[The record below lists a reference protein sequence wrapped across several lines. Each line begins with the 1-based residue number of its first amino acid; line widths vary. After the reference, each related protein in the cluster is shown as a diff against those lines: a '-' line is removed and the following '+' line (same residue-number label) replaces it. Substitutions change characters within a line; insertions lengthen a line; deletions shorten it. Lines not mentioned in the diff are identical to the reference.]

1 VETAGGLPTA
11 PGPPVERDWPRMD
24 TPNVLWFFG
33 AFAMAFATLA
43 VIDKVPESSRDVW
56 ELLVAV
62 GFYLAYAVIG
72 LIVLRRG
79 WWIPGGLLFA
89 VAVAVMPA
97 IVYGITSLI
106 GTFPKDPFADPFREA
121 SWSVILIG
129 LVTMLDALVSFALTR
144 FSFLFFELVLATLI
158 TAQFFL
164 PVFGDGPS
172 ADAHVA
178 IAIVVGGALVIV
190 GLLLDIRGRRRDAFW
205 FHAGGLFGVAT
216 ALVYWASGLA
226 GDADHGWLSM
236 FVAATLVLILAAL
249 VRRATW
255 AMYGVFGFYAPLVHW
270 LTNNVTASSAWYAV
284 VLLAIGVGIFAL
296 GVAVHRFGRVS
307 ERRGYFGAPAPE
319 DETVT
324 SA

>member
-1 VETAGGLPTA
+1 
-11 PGPPVERDWPRMD
+11 MD